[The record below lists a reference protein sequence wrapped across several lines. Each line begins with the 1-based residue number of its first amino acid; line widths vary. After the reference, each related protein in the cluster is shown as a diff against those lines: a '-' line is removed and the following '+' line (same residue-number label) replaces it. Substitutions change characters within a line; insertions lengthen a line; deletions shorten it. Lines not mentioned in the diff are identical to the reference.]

1 MDIRDCI
8 ADLLSHHDCVI
19 IPGFGGFIGNHS
31 PSRIDPVR
39 HMIHPPFKSI
49 LFNRNLVQN
58 DGLLANTVAS
68 VFGTNYQEAC
78 RLTDQFAEKCHFLLR
93 KGETVSFPSV
103 GTLIPGSEGNIIF
116 EQDGDTNLLPGSF
129 GLAPVPVLLLTLPAE
144 LHTDDQRDQAK
155 DAVTEPG
162 RPFIG
167 RALRWAAVISLP
179 VGIAG
184 MIAWSYHGRN
194 PEGFTGSA
202 GIMHSVIARFSA
214 ASLVEKKEMPAP
226 GKARPVQAVPMP
238 AVEAVPV
245 DKPVPATAPANRY
258 AVIVGA
264 FRVEENANKL
274 VSELRSKGVDAS
286 IFDRSKTGLY
296 RVTVG
301 AFPER
306 EEACRLL
313 VATRSD
319 AFSGAWLLIK

>member
-1 MDIRDCI
+1 
-8 ADLLSHHDCVI
+8 
-19 IPGFGGFIGNHS
+19 
-31 PSRIDPVR
+31 
-39 HMIHPPFKSI
+39 
-49 LFNRNLVQN
+49 
-58 DGLLANTVAS
+58 
-68 VFGTNYQEAC
+68 
-78 RLTDQFAEKCHFLLR
+78 
-93 KGETVSFPSV
+93 
-103 GTLIPGSEGNIIF
+103 
-116 EQDGDTNLLPGSF
+116 
-129 GLAPVPVLLLTLPAE
+129 
-144 LHTDDQRDQAK
+144 
-155 DAVTEPG
+155 
-162 RPFIG
+162 
-167 RALRWAAVISLP
+167 
-179 VGIAG
+179 

-226 GKARPVQAVPMP
+226 RKATTVQAAPTP
-238 AVEAVPV
+238 AAVAVPV
-245 DKPVPATAPANRY
+245 QNPAPSASPANRY

-301 AFPER
+301 AFPDR

-313 VATRSD
+313 ASTRSD